1 MAMSR
6 KAFTLIE
13 LLVVI
18 AIIAILAAI
27 LFPVFAQAK
36 LAAKKSSELSG
47 CKQIGTGSKLYL
59 ADFDDMYP
67 SGNTRIA
74 ADGSSS
80 QGEVHFSWV
89 LDPYIKNT
97 QIWVS
102 AADST
107 GGWAPSCYNTA
118 TNNRGFGAPAGQP
131 EQCALAGYTPA
142 ITGGI
147 GTYQVPRLSFAA
159 NQLIFP
165 RKRRA
170 SDTTTIISET
180 AVDNVSRTILMG
192 AMTESN
198 QCMQVGGEFR
208 TYRGSLGFRDSSDIS
223 NSFSGALGAGNQLWA
238 LTRAELDQV
247 AVCRTGVQ
255 PPVDHIIRYSN
266 FGRFGAPS
274 PNGIQGGGNNYV
286 YVDGSAKYQNFY
298 ATFNTSAFQWG
309 LAGYSLGG
317 AQVLDRATGL
327 PVQ

>member
-1 MAMSR
+1 MSR
-6 KAFTLIE
+6 RAFTLIE

-36 LAAKKSSELSG
+36 LAAKKTAELSG
-47 CKQIGTGSKLYL
+47 CKQIGTGTKLYL
-59 ADFDDMYP
+59 ADNDDMYP

-80 QGEVHFSWV
+80 QGEIHWSWV
-89 LDPYIKNT
+89 MDPYVKNT
-97 QIWVS
+97 QIWIS
-102 AADST
+102 PADPI

-142 ITGGI
+142 VTGGI
-147 GTYQVPRLSFAA
+147 GTLQVPRLSFAA
-159 NQLIFP
+159 NQLILP

-170 SDTTTIISET
+170 ADTTNIISET
-180 AVDNVSRTILMG
+180 AIDNVSRTILMT
-192 AMTESN
+192 AMTDTTA
-198 QCMQVGGEFR
+198 CMQVGGEFR
-208 TYRGSLGFRDSSDIS
+208 TYRGALGFRDSANIS
-223 NSFSGALGAGNQLWA
+223 NSFSSALPTTSQLWA

-255 PPVDHIIRYSN
+255 PPIDHIIRYAN
-266 FGRFGAPS
+266 FGRFNAPS
-274 PNGIQGGGNNYV
+274 NNGIQGGGNNYV
-286 YVDGSAKYQNFY
+286 YVDGSAKFQNFY
-298 ATFNTSAFQWG
+298 ATFNTNAFQWG

-317 AQVLDRATGL
+317 APVIDRATGL